1 MNSTIEV
8 MNNKENEVEQNILQT
23 NYFDS
28 LNRGDFVKQ
37 VIEIIENL
45 ASQRESMCYA
55 IKGSWGVGKTH
66 VLDMIEKELLNEFRQ
81 ADAYEKYILIH
92 YNAWQYD
99 YYTEPLFAMVSSM
112 RNSLKREI
120 NLISPKAIEKIKKFL
135 DTINDISEKITDT
148 VSLSL
153 LLKNKK
159 ISKDVAAQILDSNH
173 YLNKLMQELK
183 KGLKEQAEDV
193 TIVVVVDEL
202 DRCLPEYAIKVL
214 ERLHHIFGNTENTQ
228 VILSVDYDQ
237 LENTVKTIFGDNTS
251 TKRYLSKFINFSIS
265 LDEGHLADNF
275 DKEFSDYVNL
285 FKVNSHQ
292 NYVVDAE
299 DIRQFKNFIFEG
311 MDMRQRKE
319 IVNKSR
325 LIHTIVNDNES
336 KEKLDES
343 YMCIELVLTLWK
355 LIIDNQSIDFNYPYC
370 FSEGKDHPIKMLST
384 NIPQGLCEIER
395 IYEKSRQ
402 EYRSSDRPE
411 YDYYY
416 RGDDRNSYIHLY
428 DIWGVILL
436 CVAEIANHNC
446 KYLCKSSYI
455 GDNYAEYV
463 NKYWNTLQI
472 IN

>member
-1 MNSTIEV
+1 MNSTIDV
-8 MNNKENEVEQNILQT
+8 TNNNKIEENVLQKQ
-23 NYFDS
+23 YFDS

-55 IKGSWGVGKTH
+55 IKGSWVVGKTH
-66 VLDMIEKELLNEFRQ
+66 VLDMIEKELLNECRQ
-81 ADAYEKYILIH
+81 ADAYEKYIIIH

-120 NLISPKAIEKIKKFL
+120 NLISPKAIEKIEKFL
-135 DTINDISEKITDT
+135 DAINEISEKMLNTT
-148 VSLSL
+148 TPLTFFS
-153 LLKNKK
+153 KEKK
-159 ISKDVAAQILDSNH
+159 PSKDVISQFLDSNH
-173 YLNKLMQELK
+173 YLNKLMKELK
-183 KGLKEQAEDV
+183 RGLEEQSKDV

-214 ERLHHIFGNTENTQ
+214 ERLHHIFGDTENTQ

-275 DKEFSDYVNL
+275 DKQFSDYVNL
-285 FKVNSHQ
+285 FKGNVQS
-292 NYVVDAE
+292 NYVVNAE
-299 DIRQFKNFIFEG
+299 DITRFKNFIFEG
-311 MDMRQRKE
+311 IDMRQRKE

-336 KEKLDES
+336 KDKLDES
-343 YMCIELVLTLWK
+343 YMCIELLLTLWK
-355 LIIDNQSIDFNYPYC
+355 SVDDSRNVDFNYPYC
-370 FSEGKDHPIKMLST
+370 FSEGREHPIKMLST
-384 NIPQGLCEIER
+384 NIPQGLHEIEK

-402 EYRSSDRPE
+402 EYRSSGSPE

-416 RGDDRNSYIHLY
+416 RGEDRKSYIHLY
-428 DIWGVILL
+428 DLWGVILL

-446 KYLCKSSYI
+446 VYICKRGYI
-455 GDNYAEYV
+455 GDIYAEYV
-463 NKYWNTLQI
+463 KKYWNTLQI

>member
-202 DRCLPEYAIKVL
+202 DR
-214 ERLHHIFGNTENTQ
+214 
-228 VILSVDYDQ
+228 
-237 LENTVKTIFGDNTS
+237 
-251 TKRYLSKFINFSIS
+251 
-265 LDEGHLADNF
+265 
-275 DKEFSDYVNL
+275 
-285 FKVNSHQ
+285 
-292 NYVVDAE
+292 
-299 DIRQFKNFIFEG
+299 
-311 MDMRQRKE
+311 KE
-319 IVNKSR
+319 IS
-325 LIHTIVNDNES
+325 
-336 KEKLDES
+336 
-343 YMCIELVLTLWK
+343 
-355 LIIDNQSIDFNYPYC
+355 
-370 FSEGKDHPIKMLST
+370 
-384 NIPQGLCEIER
+384 
-395 IYEKSRQ
+395 
-402 EYRSSDRPE
+402 
-411 YDYYY
+411 
-416 RGDDRNSYIHLY
+416 
-428 DIWGVILL
+428 
-436 CVAEIANHNC
+436 
-446 KYLCKSSYI
+446 
-455 GDNYAEYV
+455 
-463 NKYWNTLQI
+463 
-472 IN
+472 